1 MAQLE
6 MSAAPAPPPVRPGA
20 GRGTPLPRDPGRA
33 TELLYRRHGATVFRF
48 AWHLLGRREDAEDAT
63 QATFLAVH
71 GALSAGTAVLEPR
84 AWVLRIARNECMG
97 RLRRTTGTPP
107 PASLD
112 GIEVAA
118 PGGVERSAELRDE
131 IRVARSTLDHL
142 PRPEREAFVL
152 REWLGLETG
161 EVALAL
167 GLSAVAVDGLAG
179 RARRSLV
186 LAVGGLEPAAGCG
199 ATRSALELGSLDRAV
214 RVHLLRCPVCRG
226 VRRALRAPEETVGRL
241 VPVGIIA
248 ERLADALPGFASG
261 GGGIVAALTAKA
273 AAAPLAAKTVAVV
286 VAALVTAGVA
296 KETVHVTTAPARS
309 TVPATARGGEA
320 RELRSPI
327 ATVPQ
332 VAARVVSVV
341 HVDEPVQVRSRRG
354 GQGESSSRR
363 GSSGGGPGPGRARG
377 GAAHSTHEGGDGSE
391 GGAGRSHASG
401 RGDSAG
407 GGDSGGSGD
416 SSRGGGDSSGGKGP
430 SRAGQASSDRGGSS
444 PGGPGGGSSSGGDGG
459 SDGGSGS
466 SSGGGSDAGSGSGS
480 GGGSESS

>member
-1 MAQLE
+1 MAQLQT
-6 MSAAPAPPPVRPGA
+6 SVAPAPPPVRPGA
-20 GRGTPLPRDPGRA
+20 GRGTSLPRNPGRA

-71 GALSAGTAVLEPR
+71 GALSGGTAVLEPR

-131 IRVARSTLDHL
+131 LRVARSTLDHL
-142 PRPEREAFVL
+142 PRAEREAFVL

-167 GLSAVAVDGLAG
+167 GLSAVAVEGLAG

-186 LAVGGLEPAAGCG
+186 LAVGGLEPAVGCG
-199 ATRSALELGSLDRAV
+199 ATRAALELGSLDRAV

-296 KETVHVTTAPARS
+296 KETVHVTAAPVRS
-309 TVPATARGGEA
+309 TRPVPARGGEA
-320 RELRSPI
+320 HELRSPV
-327 ATVPQ
+327 ATVRR
-332 VAARVVSVV
+332 VVARVVSPPE
-341 HVDEPVQVRSRRG
+341 HVDERVQVRSRLV
-354 GQGESSSRR
+354 GQGASSSGR
-363 GSSGGGPGPGRARG
+363 GSSGGEPGSGRARG
-377 GAAHSTHEGGDGSE
+377 GAARTTHEGGGGSQDE
-391 GGAGRSHASG
+391 TGRSRASG

-407 GGDSGGSGD
+407 GGDSGGGD
-416 SSRGGGDSSGGKGP
+416 SSGGPGPSQAVRSSGDGGGGGSAGGRGGGDSS
-430 SRAGQASSDRGGSS
+430 
-444 PGGPGGGSSSGGDGG
+444 SGGDG
-459 SDGGSGS
+459 
-466 SSGGGSDAGSGSGS
+466 GSGSGS
-480 GGGSESS
+480 GGGSGGGSGSGSGGGSGTS